1 MNKVKKKVIINF
13 GCGTT
18 TMKGAINVDGIKTP
32 NVDKVVNFEEFP
44 YPFKS
49 NSIDEIHAYFVLEHL
64 DDHLGAVKEMYRILK
79 KGGMLYVRVPHGS
92 GCYGQWGEFT
102 HRRGY
107 GYRAFDIFT
116 DENSRSYNSGVR
128 FKTVFRKLKYF
139 LTYPNDFYKYNT
151 WFPHWEKSWYA
162 PLVKVW
168 VNTIQF
174 MIDLSPEI
182 FERFW
187 CYWVGGAA
195 EVYVE
200 LKKI

>member
-107 GYRAFDIFT
+107 GY
-116 DENSRSYNSGVR
+116 
-128 FKTVFRKLKYF
+128 
-139 LTYPNDFYKYNT
+139 
-151 WFPHWEKSWYA
+151 
-162 PLVKVW
+162 
-168 VNTIQF
+168 
-174 MIDLSPEI
+174 
-182 FERFW
+182 
-187 CYWVGGAA
+187 
-195 EVYVE
+195 
-200 LKKI
+200 